1 MKENK
6 MAQAGNKTCEM
17 CIRALGLHYC
27 IQCDQVFC
35 DDCKKSH
42 LRSRISRNH
51 TFVGGSNIKTQQ
63 KTGGCTDHNED
74 FIYLCEK
81 CDQLICRLCLTKA
94 HKKHAV
100 VDIKDSNKEVQDE
113 ILQYLNSKV
122 SNVGLNANLIRR
134 RRKTYKAEVE
144 ETVRDIITHGNLIKE
159 IVDTKVDSLIK
170 TLRERE
176 SIELQSL
183 SKANTDCKY
192 LLEEATRHQQIYQD
206 VIKEFDKVALFQKM
220 RKLKSD
226 IDNMKSVDVTTMP
239 SATYDRERVK
249 FSEVEKLFGTLTCK

>member
-1 MKENK
+1 
-6 MAQAGNKTCEM
+6 MAQAGNKTCEI
-17 CIRALGLHYC
+17 CIRASGLHYC
-27 IQCDQVFC
+27 TQCDKVFC

-42 LRSRISRNH
+42 LKSKISRTH
-51 TFVGGSNIKTQQ
+51 TFMSGSNIKTQK
-63 KTGGCTDHNED
+63 KTEGCTDHNED
-74 FIYLCEK
+74 LIYLCK
-81 CDQLICRLCLTKA
+81 NCDQFICRLCVKKA

-100 VDIKDSNKEVQDE
+100 VNIKDSNKEVQAE
-113 ILQYLNSKV
+113 ISPYLNFKV
-122 SNVGLNANLIRR
+122 SNVHLSAKLIEERT
-134 RRKTYKAEVE
+134 KTYKPEVE
-144 ETVRDIITHGNLIKE
+144 ETVRHIITHGNLIKE

>member
-6 MAQAGNKTCEM
+6 MAQARSKTCEM
-17 CIRALGLHYC
+17 CTRVFGLHYC

-51 TFVGGSNIKTQQ
+51 TFLSGSNIKTQQ

-74 FIYLCEK
+74 FIYLCED

-100 VDIKDSNKEVQDE
+100 VDIKDSNEEVQAE
-113 ILQYLNSKV
+113 ISKYLNSKV
-122 SNVGLNANLIRR
+122 RNVRLSAKLIKG
-134 RRKTYKAEVE
+134 RRKTYKPEVE
-144 ETVRDIITHGNLIKE
+144 ETVKDIITHGNLIKE

-170 TLRERE
+170 ALRERE
-176 SIELQSL
+176 RIELQSL
-183 SKANTDCKY
+183 SKTHTECKD
-192 LLEEATRHQQIYQD
+192 LLAEATRHQQIYQD
-206 VIKEFDKVALFQKM
+206 VIKECDKVALFQKM
-220 RKLKSD
+220 RKIKSD
-226 IDNMKSVDVTTMP
+226 IDNMKSVDVTRLP
-239 SATYDRERVK
+239 SATYERERVK
-249 FSEVEKLFGTLTCK
+249 FSEVEKLFGTLTCQ